1 MSDLTKA
8 EARSHIDARTRLP
21 AQEAGTDKDL
31 GSSVPPLY
39 RRSTTYLMGGMLV
52 MIIVALVWVAV

>member
-1 MSDLTKA
+1 MSDLTPP
-8 EARSHIDARTRLP
+8 EARAHVDARTRLL

-39 RRSTTYLMGGMLV
+39 KRSTTVLLGGMLV
-52 MIIVALVWVAV
+52 VIIVGLVWVAV